1 MHHVRRGL
9 FQEKCFGSF
18 QKKLR
23 IKCITYVTDLIY
35 NVRNRNVLKHYY
47 QFNCSLTCMQLF
59 EPEEVKLANEIA
71 DTLNDKASIAL
82 FLTYCKKYK
91 EEFLR
96 DILEKVMALPQM
108 QIKKSRGALFTFLV
122 NQHGAS
128 KGSRT

>member
-1 MHHVRRGL
+1 
-9 FQEKCFGSF
+9 
-18 QKKLR
+18 
-23 IKCITYVTDLIY
+23 
-35 NVRNRNVLKHYY
+35 
-47 QFNCSLTCMQLF
+47 MQLF

-96 DILEKVMALPQM
+96 DILEKVMALPQR